1 MVSGEPILLVVAADR
16 REFGS
21 LAARGLDLQPGPNG
35 LRWSRYV
42 QLNGC
47 RALLAANGA
56 GRENA
61 ANAVRLAAE
70 RHSLSGHSLSAVIST
85 GFAGALDPELRV
97 GDAFLASQ
105 VIQHGGGLKYPV
117 ELPANATETRAKTGV
132 LLTIDTVA
140 QDSLTKARL
149 RECGAD
155 AVDMEASAV
164 AEQASLLGVPF
175 YCMRAI
181 SDEAQSN
188 FGIDFN
194 AARRADGTFSGWR
207 VIGQAGLSP
216 NRWRELLALR
226 RDAQI
231 AAETLSRL
239 LTQYRFT

>member
-1 MVSGEPILLVVAADR
+1 MVSGEPILLAVAAGR
-16 REFGS
+16 REFGA
-21 LAARGLDLQPGPNG
+21 LGARVLDLQPGPTG
-35 LRWSRYV
+35 LRWSRYGR
-42 QLNGC
+42 LNGR
-47 RALLAANGA
+47 RALLVANGA

-61 ANAVRLAAE
+61 ANAVRLAADI
-70 RHSLSGHSLSAVIST
+70 HSISAILST
-85 GFAGALDPELRV
+85 GFGGALDPELKV

-105 VIQHGGGLKYPV
+105 VIQHEGGLKYPV

-132 LLTIDTVA
+132 LLTVDTVA

-175 YCMRAI
+175 YCVRAI
-181 SDEAQSN
+181 SDEARSN

-207 VIGQAGLSP
+207 VMGQAGLSP
-216 NRWRELLALR
+216 ERWRELMSLK
-226 RDAQI
+226 RDSQN
-231 AAETLSRL
+231 AAETLARL
-239 LTQYRFT
+239 LAQYQFSK